1 MFDTLT
7 GRLDGIFKKL
17 RSRGKLHPKQVD
29 NALTDMRT
37 ALLDADVAV
46 EVADDLLTRVRGRAL
61 SDEVM
66 KSLTPAQQV
75 VKVVRDELQTTMGG
89 TQTAFT
95 LPSSKPAVVMMA
107 GVQGSGKTTAS
118 AKLALHI
125 RSKGKRPLLAAADL
139 WRPAAVEQL
148 VTLGSEIGVDVVSD
162 GKDAVKVAK
171 SALKHADREG
181 YDVLIIDTAGRL
193 HVDEEMMR
201 EARKV
206 KDAARPHHVL
216 MACDAMTG
224 QDAVV
229 QARAFMRE
237 IDTTGFVLTKLDGDA
252 RGGAALSITEVTG
265 RPVFFVGTGEKPE
278 DLEPFYPDRM
288 ASRIMGMGDV
298 LSLIDK
304 AQEGM
309 DAEKAAE
316 AAEKL
321 ASARFTLEDF
331 LTQMQEVRKLGSLQD
346 ILAMLPARAGR
357 QERAQGRADRRRA
370 DRAGGGDHP
379 IDDPGGATRTR
390 YHRRVPAPADR
401 AGVRRDHRGRERP
414 AEGVRAGPEAD
425 EEHAGW
431 QTDAPDPRDAEP
443 PGDGVGARDG
453 RTDQVEEAGREEAP
467 VLPRR
472 RGRSAEPARR
482 PVHRE
487 HRHLP
492 AARGP
497 VGDPDR
503 RRPRVALAPRRR
515 ATVEHGPGVD
525 EQGRHLG
532 HVLGGEGEPQ
542 GGRRGVLTDVRDLL
556 EFIARELVDEPDAVR
571 VEEVKDDRG
580 VLLTLRVAPDDMG
593 KVIGRG
599 GRTARAIRSVVKAGG
614 LRAGIHHVGVEIVD

>member
-46 EVADDLLTRVRGRAL
+46 EVADGLLTRVRERAL

-118 AKLALHI
+118 AKLALYI

-148 VTLGSEIGVDVVSD
+148 VTLGSEVGVDVVSD
-162 GKDAVKVAK
+162 GRDAVKVAK

-193 HVDEEMMR
+193 HVDEDMMR
-201 EARKV
+201 EARRV
-206 KDAARPHHVL
+206 KDAASPHHVL

-237 IDTTGFVLTKLDGDA
+237 VDTTGFVLTKLDGDA

-265 RPVFFVGTGEKPE
+265 RPVYFVGTGEKPE

-309 DAEKAAE
+309 DVEKAAE

-321 ASARFTLEDF
+321 VSAKFTLEDF
-331 LTQMQEVRKLGSLQD
+331 LTQMQEVRKLGPLQD
-346 ILAMLPARAGR
+346 ILAMLPGVPGGKNALKDLQVDDG
-357 QERAQGRADRRRA
+357 QIGRAEAIIRSMTLEERR
-370 DRAGGGDHP
+370 
-379 IDDPGGATRTR
+379 
-390 YHRRVPAPADR
+390 
-401 AGVRRDHRGRERP
+401 
-414 AEGVRAGPEAD
+414 
-425 EEHAGW
+425 
-431 QTDAPDPRDAEP
+431 
-443 PGDGVGARDG
+443 
-453 RTDQVEEAGREEAP
+453 
-467 VLPRR
+467 
-472 RGRSAEPARR
+472 EPAIIGGSRR
-482 PVHRE
+482 LRI
-487 HRHLP
+487 
-492 AARGP
+492 ARGSG
-497 VGDPDR
+497 VTTAE
-503 RRPRVALAPRRR
+503 VNALLK
-515 ATVEHGPGVD
+515 EF
-525 EQGRHLG
+525 EQARKLMKSM
-532 HVLGGEGEPQ
+532 LGGKRMPRIPGMPNLP
-542 GGRRGVLTDVRDLL
+542 G
-556 EFIARELVDEPDAVR
+556 
-571 VEEVKDDRG
+571 
-580 VLLTLRVAPDDMG
+580 MG
-593 KVIGRG
+593 
-599 GRTARAIRSVVKAGG
+599 
-614 LRAGIHHVGVEIVD
+614 